1 MDCDRLRR
9 VLIAAVL
16 CLLTAGC
23 GTLSFSVTNSPDVC
37 SNTSNPV
44 TCR

>member
-1 MDCDRLRR
+1 MIRGL
-9 VLIAAVL
+9 VIVAL

-23 GTLSFSVTNSPDVC
+23 GMISFNVSNSPDVC